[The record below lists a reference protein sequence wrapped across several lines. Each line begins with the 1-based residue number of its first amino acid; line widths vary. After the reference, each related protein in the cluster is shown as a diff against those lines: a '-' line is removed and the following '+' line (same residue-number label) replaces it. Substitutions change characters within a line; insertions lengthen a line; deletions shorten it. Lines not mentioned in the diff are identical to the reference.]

1 MVAYMNDEAFNKTL
15 QTGETWFY
23 SRRRKEVWKKGA
35 EAGNVQKVRRIT
47 ADSDRDAVLII
58 VDQYGHG
65 ACDDNKEEY
74 SSFHN
79 LIMADGPDPSDL
91 LPKRDTLG
99 WLYATI
105 EDRAAVAQGRLVYEL
120 SDGKRAWTRFSNPLA
135 RSDRSGYC
143 R

>member
-79 LIMADGPDPSDL
+79 LIMADGPDPVTCCLSGHSGL
-91 LPKRDTLG
+91 
-99 WLYATI
+99 
-105 EDRAAVAQGRLVYEL
+105 AVRNH
-120 SDGKRAWTRFSNPLA
+120 RR
-135 RSDRSGYC
+135 
-143 R
+143 